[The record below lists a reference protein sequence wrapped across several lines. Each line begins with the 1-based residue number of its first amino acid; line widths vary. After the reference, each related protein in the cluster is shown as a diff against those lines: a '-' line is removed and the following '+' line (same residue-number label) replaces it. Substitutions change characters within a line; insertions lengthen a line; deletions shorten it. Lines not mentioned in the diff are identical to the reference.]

1 MSRERIVHLP
11 YLHDH
16 HSHVSLYASF
26 EGLPDLSGLDRAGA
40 MRLLGGLPRD
50 RLNLVKGWRTER
62 LPLGGEALAGFPPLI
77 VVNASL
83 HGYALSPD
91 ATPLLADL
99 WPEFAERADDSAW
112 GEGALSRLF
121 TFYSRLAGLDG
132 EKLAR
137 FMSRMETLGLGSLED
152 MTITGEE
159 ELDIVAASPYAE
171 RIQSWATP
179 EVYRGLS
186 AAARARCSGIK
197 IFLDGSLGAKS
208 AALDRAFSDGTEG
221 HLLYGDDDLSTLLA
235 DLALYRTGLSAHA
248 LGHEAIGQI
257 LRCVEGL
264 SRDGIAFP
272 SLRLEHVQ
280 FISSEQALRC
290 KETGIVLSVQPNFNS
305 DSRDYA
311 DRLDPRHLAQN
322 DPFRMLIDDA
332 GFVPGR
338 ICFSARTGCLM
349 DRRRPSAGAYFPISR
364 GNGFLW
370 RNSKPDTEGLAAWR
384 AWAMA
389 RAASSRSTPPVGGS
403 GGSAEEKGFVLGKG
417 LSLDRDA
424 LRQGKVDGQRLG
436 TEFPLAVEEARP
448 DEGPIP
454 LHAIEARAQEKGTRL
469 DSHGISVI
477 DLESFGETR
486 RLELHEDDPGGYLVV
501 QRRLDA
507 AVEDAAVAGESIRS
521 LP

>member
-1 MSRERIVHLP
+1 MSRERSVHLP

-26 EGLPDLSGLDRAGA
+26 EDLPDLSGLDRAGA

-62 LPLGGEALAGFPPLI
+62 LPLGGEALTGFPPLI

-121 TFYSRLAGLDG
+121 TFYGRLAGLDG

-137 FMSRMETLGLGSLED
+137 FMSRMEALGLGSLED

-179 EVYRGLS
+179 DVYRGLS
-186 AAARARCSGIK
+186 SAARARCSGIK

-221 HLLYGDDDLSTLLA
+221 HLLYDDDDLSTLLA

-248 LGHEAIGQI
+248 LGHEAIGQM

-264 SRDGIAFP
+264 SRDGVAFA

-280 FISSEQALRC
+280 FISLEQAVRC
-290 KETGIVLSVQPNFNS
+290 KEAGIVLSVQPNFNS

-338 ICFSARTGCLM
+338 DLLF
-349 DRRRPSAGAYFPISR
+349 
-364 GNGFLW
+364 
-370 RNSKPDTEGLAAWR
+370 
-384 AWAMA
+384 
-389 RAASSRSTPPVGGS
+389 GS
-403 GGSAEEKGFVLGKG
+403 DGMPHGPEE
-417 LSLDRDA
+417 A
-424 LRQGKVDGQRLG
+424 LRWSLFPDFEGQRLSFE
-436 TEFPLAVEEARP
+436 EFEAGYGRARGMESLSDGEGSAFAIDTLARQ
-448 DEGPIP
+448 
-454 LHAIEARAQEKGTRL
+454 LRR
-469 DSHGISVI
+469 IS
-477 DLESFGETR
+477 
-486 RLELHEDDPGGYLVV
+486 
-501 QRRLDA
+501 
-507 AVEDAAVAGESIRS
+507 
-521 LP
+521 

>member
-26 EGLPDLSGLDRAGA
+26 EDLPDLSGLDRAGA

-50 RLNLVKGWRTER
+50 RLNLVKGWRTEC
-62 LPLGGEALAGFPPLI
+62 LPLGGEALTGFPPLI

-257 LRCVEGL
+257 LRCVEGPFAGRRRIPVPAL
-264 SRDGIAFP
+264 GARPIHLIGTGRTMQGGRHRPLGTAELQFGLARLRGQARSAPPGAERSFQDAHRRCRLRP
-272 SLRLEHVQ
+272 RKRSALRL
-280 FISSEQALRC
+280 
-290 KETGIVLSVQPNFNS
+290 G
-305 DSRDYA
+305 
-311 DRLDPRHLAQN
+311 
-322 DPFRMLIDDA
+322 
-332 GFVPGR
+332 
-338 ICFSARTGCLM
+338 
-349 DRRRPSAGAYFPISR
+349 
-364 GNGFLW
+364 
-370 RNSKPDTEGLAAWR
+370 
-384 AWAMA
+384 
-389 RAASSRSTPPVGGS
+389 
-403 GGSAEEKGFVLGKG
+403 
-417 LSLDRDA
+417 RDA
-424 LRQGKVDGQRLG
+424 
-436 TEFPLAVEEARP
+436 
-448 DEGPIP
+448 
-454 LHAIEARAQEKGTRL
+454 
-469 DSHGISVI
+469 S
-477 DLESFGETR
+477 
-486 RLELHEDDPGGYLVV
+486 
-501 QRRLDA
+501 
-507 AVEDAAVAGESIRS
+507 
-521 LP
+521 